1 MRTIGVTGAS
11 GGVGSRVVRELL
23 DRPQPPAVVALAR
36 RPETLP
42 APEARRAD
50 YDDPAS
56 LRSAFAGL
64 DTLVFISSDGVV
76 ETMCRH
82 HEHVVAAAIDVGV
95 PHVVYTSIVD
105 IAPDSR
111 FYYSPG
117 HQDTETWLRASGVA
131 CCFARTSIF
140 ADFFV
145 ETWLEPARATGT
157 LAVNAG
163 AGEMSLVTRDDTAA
177 ALAAVAADG
186 LEGVIDVTGPE
197 SLTAADVAAI
207 AGVEYQPLADE
218 EYRRRLAAEGN
229 PGWLV
234 DAFSSMFRSVVEGRF
249 AVVSDD
255 VARLTG
261 RPPQPFAEF
270 LRDEIARS

>member
-1 MRTIGVTGAS
+1 MRTIGVTGAT
-11 GGVGSRVVRELL
+11 GGVGSRVVRELVGRA
-23 DRPQPPAVVALAR
+23 DVIALAR
-36 RPETLP
+36 RPEA
-42 APEARRAD
+42 APVDGGTVRHAD

-56 LRSAFAGL
+56 LRAAFAGL

-76 ETMCRH
+76 ETMRRH
-82 HEHVVAAAIDVGV
+82 HQHVVAAAIDAAV

-117 HQDTETWLRASGVA
+117 HQDTEARLRASGIR

-145 ETWLEPARATGT
+145 ETWLATDR

-163 AGEMSLVTRDDTAA
+163 AGRMSLVTRDDTAA
-177 ALAAVAADG
+177 ALAAAAAAG
-186 LEGVIDVTGPE
+186 REGVIDVTGPE
-197 SLTAADVAAI
+197 GLTAAEIAAI
-207 AGVEYQPLADE
+207 AGATYEPLSDE
-218 EYRRRLAAEGN
+218 EYRRRLTAEGN

-234 DAFSSMFRSVVEGRF
+234 EAFSSMFRSVVEGRF
-249 AVVSDD
+249 AAVSDD
-255 VARLTG
+255 VTRLTG
-261 RPPQPFAEF
+261 RPSQTFAEF
-270 LRDEIARS
+270 VHG

>member
-1 MRTIGVTGAS
+1 MKTIGVTAAT
-11 GGVGSRVVRELL
+11 GGVGSRTVRELL
-23 DRPQPPAVVALAR
+23 ARGSDVIALAR
-36 RPETLP
+36 RPEAVSAT
-42 APEARRAD
+42 EARRAD

-56 LRSAFAGL
+56 LRRAFAGL

-76 ETMCRH
+76 ETMVRH
-82 HEHVVAAAIDVGV
+82 HEHVVAAAIDAGI

-117 HQDTETWLRASGVA
+117 HQDTEAWLRSSGIR

-145 ETWLEPARATGT
+145 ETWLAAET

-163 AGEMSLVTRDDTAA
+163 AGGMSLVTRDDTAA
-177 ALAAVAADG
+177 ALAAAAADG
-186 LEGVIDVTGPE
+186 FEGVIDVTGPE
-197 SLTAADVAAI
+197 ALSGAEVAAI
-207 AGVEYQPLADE
+207 AGVPYEPLDDE

-229 PGWLV
+229 PGWLI

-261 RPPQPFAEF
+261 RPQQPFADF
-270 LRDEIARS
+270 LRREIAGS

>member
-11 GGVGSRVVRELL
+11 GGVGSRVVRALL
-23 DRPQPPAVVALAR
+23 DRPEPPAVIALAR
-36 RPETLP
+36 RPVAVAATEV
-42 APEARRAD
+42 RRAD
-50 YDDPAS
+50 YDDAAS
-56 LRSAFAGL
+56 LRRAFAGL

-76 ETMCRH
+76 ETMGRH
-82 HEHVVAAAIDVGV
+82 HEHVVAAAIDAGL

-111 FYYSPG
+111 FYYSAG
-117 HQDTETWLRASGVA
+117 HQDTEAWLRASGIP

-177 ALAAVAADG
+177 ALAAVAADRV
-186 LEGVIDVTGPE
+186 EGVIDVTGPE
-197 SLTAADVAAI
+197 ALTAAQISSSGGVAYEA
-207 AGVEYQPLADE
+207 LDDE
-218 EYRRRLAAEGN
+218 EYRRRLTADGN

-234 DAFSSMFRSVVEGRF
+234 NAFSSMFRSVVEGRF

-261 RPPQPFAEF
+261 RPPRTFAEF
-270 LRDEIARS
+270 VRGEIPRS

>member
-1 MRTIGVTGAS
+1 MGTIGVTGAS
-11 GGVGSRVVRELL
+11 GGVGSRVVHELL
-23 DRPQPPAVVALAR
+23 GRADVVALAR
-36 RPETLP
+36 RPE
-42 APEARRAD
+42 AVRAAAARRAD

-56 LRSAFAGL
+56 LRAAFAGL

-82 HEHVVAAAIDVGV
+82 HEHVVAAAVDAGV

-117 HQDTETWLRASGVA
+117 HRDTEARLRASGIR

-145 ETWLEPARATGT
+145 ETWLATDT

-163 AGEMSLVTRDDTAA
+163 EGRMSLVTRDDTAA
-177 ALAAVAADG
+177 ALAAAALAG
-186 LEGVIDVTGPE
+186 LDGVIDVTGPE
-197 SLTAADVAAI
+197 ALTAAEVAAA
-207 AGVEYQPLADE
+207 AGVEYEPLDDD
-218 EYRRRLAAEGN
+218 EYRRRLAADGN
-229 PGWLV
+229 PGWLIE
-234 DAFSSMFRSVVEGRF
+234 AFSSMFRSVVEGRF
-249 AVVSDD
+249 ARVSDD
-255 VARLTG
+255 IPRLTG
-261 RPPQPFAEF
+261 RPQQTFAEF
-270 LRDEIARS
+270 VRGTR

>member
-1 MRTIGVTGAS
+1 MKTIGVTAAT
-11 GGVGSRVVRELL
+11 GGVGSRTVRELL
-23 DRPQPPAVVALAR
+23 ARGSDVIALAR
-36 RPETLP
+36 RPEAVSAT
-42 APEARRAD
+42 EARSAD

-56 LRSAFAGL
+56 LRRAFAGL

-76 ETMCRH
+76 ETMVRH
-82 HEHVVAAAIDVGV
+82 HEHVVAAAIDAGV

-117 HQDTETWLRASGVA
+117 HQDTEAWLRASGIR

-145 ETWLEPARATGT
+145 ETWLAAET

-163 AGEMSLVTRDDTAA
+163 AGGMSLVTRDDTAA
-177 ALAAVAADG
+177 VLAAAAADG

-197 SLTAADVAAI
+197 ALTAAEVAAI
-207 AGVEYQPLADE
+207 AGVAYEPLEDE
-218 EYRRRLAAEGN
+218 EYRRRLAAQGN
-229 PGWLV
+229 PGWLI

-261 RPPQPFAEF
+261 RPQQPFADF
-270 LRDEIARS
+270 LRREIAGS